1 MDGARQPGRAL
12 QVHEKLSSPSR
23 RRMAEPCEAFQ
34 QHEAKQLRAQQHRAA
49 FREEKTRKRRELAKR
64 MDEVRVAKA
73 YLLEEKKL
81 LLERK
86 MKRAE
91 EKRQK
96 HLAEIV
102 KKAHDEE
109 SKKREIAFINTIEA
123 QNKQHDFIARI
134 QTQEERI
141 QGLQVHMKFTD
152 ITGYAVMSCG
162 FLLFFLN
169 YCRKKD
175 SVDRKSVIRLRKL
188 WKSEKRPWR
197 RSDKPKWRYSK
208 KSDGRGKSASTVNTK
223 RRRENDWNWLARN
236 SVTGKNDCLRC
247 KRPTKPRNRSC
258 NAKFSRNKKN
268 RPDATKKT
276 LSKFARKPWNYP
288 SCASHLPVAL
298 TTPLDSSTMRQR
310 EYAACVMYKSIPK

>member
-1 MDGARQPGRAL
+1 MDLLDQLEEVAAMDGARQPGRAL

-49 FREEKTRKRRELAKR
+49 FREEKTRKRKELSKR
-64 MDEVRVAKA
+64 MEEVRIAKGL
-73 YLLEEKKL
+73 LLEEKRL

-141 QGLQVHMKFTD
+141 QGLQVEA
-152 ITGYAVMSCG
+152 Y
-162 FLLFFLN
+162 FFLFLPFKQLN
-169 YCRKKD
+169 E
-175 SVDRKSVIRLRKL
+175 I
-188 WKSEKRPWR
+188 
-197 RSDKPKWRYSK
+197 
-208 KSDGRGKSASTVNTK
+208 
-223 RRRENDWNWLARN
+223 
-236 SVTGKNDCLRC
+236 
-247 KRPTKPRNRSC
+247 
-258 NAKFSRNKKN
+258 FSLFN
-268 RPDATKKT
+268 
-276 LSKFARKPWNYP
+276 
-288 SCASHLPVAL
+288 
-298 TTPLDSSTMRQR
+298 
-310 EYAACVMYKSIPK
+310 